1 MDPSCLQYALT
12 DAERE
17 AFNRDGFL
25 VVEDAM
31 PDDLRESLIETID
44 DLYERGVLEGGRTDK
59 TITRRINKLGFIHL
73 DRSFFDMVAHERLLP
88 KVWGILGWNVY
99 LYHSHLAVT
108 GKEPGTYE
116 PHARAWG
123 WHQDSGQMNRD
134 METSPRPRIS
144 LKVGYFLT
152 DVSNEGMGNFWVV
165 PGSQLSNTLPQP
177 EEGAVQPEG
186 AIPVKVK
193 AGSAVIFDRRIWHAA
208 TPNFSDVTRRV
219 LFYGYGYRWIRTR
232 DDMEFP
238 RDWYDDSHPIL
249 KQMMGHSTN
258 EHGRSSP
265 SDADVP
271 LKVWLEEHEQVQR
284 EKALVG

>member
-165 PGSQLSNTLPQP
+165 PGSHLSNTLPQP
-177 EEGAVQPEG
+177 QEGAVQPKG

-193 AGSAVIFDRRIWHAA
+193 
-208 TPNFSDVTRRV
+208 RV
-219 LFYGYGYRWIRTR
+219 A
-232 DDMEFP
+232 P
-238 RDWYDDSHPIL
+238 
-249 KQMMGHSTN
+249 
-258 EHGRSSP
+258 
-265 SDADVP
+265 
-271 LKVWLEEHEQVQR
+271 
-284 EKALVG
+284 